1 MSAKRLHAREH
12 AMSLLVLALGLVAPE
27 VAAKPPAHAVAAG
40 ARQKSRF
47 MNAHPVAAPRNGFCY
62 IDVPH
67 FHDYA
72 PDKPALYQPAGDS
85 AVFTGDPVPFGYDG
99 DKTVYY
105 GHHPVPL
112 PEDAGF
118 GSVPPT
124 FCFMKGPHYHS
135 YQPPEGPGYKVKDKV
150 IFYVGVVPPDA
161 AQRRPQIERAME
173 VEYRPYAA
181 QRPQV
186 VVVPPPE
193 WQGTVW
199 IPPPAVVAAPGAP
212 VVVAPAVAPVVVAPP
227 QPTVVVA
234 PPQPTVVVAPP
245 RPTVIVAPPQPAVIV
260 VPHGH
265 GWKGKGKGWKGGK
278 KGWKH
283 W

>member
-1 MSAKRLHAREH
+1 MSVQRLHARER
-12 AMSLLVLALGLVAPE
+12 AMSLLVLAFGLVAPE
-27 VAAKPPAHAVAAG
+27 AGAKPPLPPQAVAAG
-40 ARQKSRF
+40 VRQKTRF
-47 MNAHPVAAPRNGFCY
+47 MNAHPVSAPRNGFCY

-72 PDKPALYQPAGDS
+72 PDKPALYQPAGDQV
-85 AVFTGDPVPFGYDG
+85 VFTGDPVPFGYDG
-99 DKTVYY
+99 DKVVYY

-118 GSVPPT
+118 GAVPPT
-124 FCFMKGPHYHS
+124 FCFMKGPHYHN

-150 IFYVGVVPPDA
+150 IFYVGVVPPDL

-173 VEYRPYAA
+173 VEYRPFAA

-199 IPPPAVVAAPGAP
+199 IPPPVVVAAPAAP
-212 VVVAPAVAPVVVAPP
+212 VVVAPAPA
-227 QPTVVVA
+227 QVVVA

-245 RPTVIVAPPQPAVIV
+245 RPTVVVTPPQPAVIV
-260 VPHGH
+260 APAPVIHMG
-265 GWKGKGKGWKGGK
+265 GWKGKGKGWKGRG